1 MNTIYENFYSE
12 EHSRVVDNSLQEWCE
27 ERMPHE
33 IRTGSD
39 NNRSCKALSDGLEDE
54 TLSELLDEEVNNLSE
69 DQLNQEI
76 SHNRRTLNNLRK
88 YISEKADPATKKN
101 YIILLKKE
109 NDIIYEIYIVIAL
122 LVVAICFGIYCIY
135 NFFSY
140 K

>member
-27 ERMPHE
+27 ERMPHNG
-33 IRTGSD
+33 TSGSLEET
-39 NNRSCKALSDGLEDE
+39 CKTLSDGVEDE
-54 TLSELLDEEVNNLSE
+54 TLSELLDDEVNNLSE

-76 SHNRRTLNNLRK
+76 SYNKRTLNNLRK
-88 YISEKADPATKKN
+88 FIAEKADPATKKN

-109 NDIIYEIYIVIAL
+109 KDIIYEIYIVIAL